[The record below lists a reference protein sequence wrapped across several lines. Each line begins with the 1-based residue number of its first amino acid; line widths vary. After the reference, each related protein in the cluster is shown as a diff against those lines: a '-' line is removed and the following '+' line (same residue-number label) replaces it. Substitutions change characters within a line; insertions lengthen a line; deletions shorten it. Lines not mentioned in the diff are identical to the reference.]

1 MHETEINNYLAV
13 IKVVGVGGG
22 GTNAVNRM
30 IEEGIRG
37 VEFVAINTDAQ
48 ALAISDADIK
58 VHIGTDLTRGLGAGA
73 NPEVGRKAADE
84 SRDDIAEALAGADM
98 VFITCGEGGG
108 TGTGAAPIVADIA
121 MNEVGA
127 LTVAVVTKPFTFEG
141 RKRKKSAEEGIK
153 TLSDCVDTMIVI
165 PNDKL
170 LDIAEKKT
178 TMLEAFAIADG
189 VLSQGTQGITDLI
202 TVPGIINLDFAD
214 VKTIM
219 KQAGTAVMGIGTSSG
234 DTRAVDAAQQ
244 AISSP
249 LLESSIDGATRVLL
263 SIAGSKDLGI
273 QEISDAADV
282 VANAVDPEANII
294 FGTVVDESLGDQVR
308 ITVIATGFSDSN
320 VNRQDELFAA
330 QQSQS
335 KAAASAEP
343 QRTAPATSPAQAA
356 PTRNVGGTELPN
368 FGNDQFELPDF
379 LKRGSF

>member
-1 MHETEINNYLAV
+1 M
-13 IKVVGVGGG
+13 
-22 GTNAVNRM
+22 
-30 IEEGIRG
+30 
-37 VEFVAINTDAQ
+37 
-48 ALAISDADIK
+48 
-58 VHIGTDLTRGLGAGA
+58 
-73 NPEVGRKAADE
+73 
-84 SRDDIAEALAGADM
+84 
-98 VFITCGEGGG
+98 
-108 TGTGAAPIVADIA
+108 
-121 MNEVGA
+121 
-127 LTVAVVTKPFTFEG
+127 
-141 RKRKKSAEEGIK
+141 
-153 TLSDCVDTMIVI
+153 
-165 PNDKL
+165 
-170 LDIAEKKT
+170 
-178 TMLEAFAIADG
+178 
-189 VLSQGTQGITDLI
+189 
-202 TVPGIINLDFAD
+202 INLDFGD
-214 VKTIM
+214 VKTIV
-219 KQAGTAVMGIGTSSG
+219 KRAGTAVMGIGTSSG